1 MPRLLFALL
10 ATLFLSLWTTTA
22 FARGE
27 PGADLPFLSRY
38 PGMQMETYGHSA
50 FDEVNIPIRKIESE
64 KNWRAYTEHPE
75 GEVTYIE
82 YYNPKG
88 RSSLEMMSNFRQ
100 ALQNAGFKVR
110 WECSA
115 SAGNCIGGGLPK
127 VEVWRGTTVN
137 AAGTTDSREQ
147 TVYEWLNTARA
158 LTAEHRAPNGVRT
171 VVFINLTDGSTRL
184 FAVQTKPM
192 QTGLVTTNLTPVDS
206 AGMTAALQGP
216 GKFDMHLPF
225 DYNKATLR
233 PDAQKTVGEL
243 AQTMRQNPQLFIG
256 LDGHTDNIGS
266 ADFNQKLSEAR
277 ANAVKAALVAQGI
290 DASRIATR
298 GLGATQPVADNAT
311 DAGRAK
317 NRRVEVVNLTPGFVP
332 ATSSAAPGAAA
343 PGQLSL
349 VPASAPAAANNGV
362 PQMQG
367 SRQGNGA
374 SVPNPAGDVANQAG
388 YAAKDQ
394 LEYEVRSGVRSL
406 VHGLFR

>member
-1 MPRLLFALL
+1 MPRFILL
-10 ATLFLSLWTTTA
+10 ALAAMFFSLSAASA
-22 FARGE
+22 FAGE

-38 PGMQMETYGHSA
+38 PGMRMEAYGHSA
-50 FDEVNIPIRKIESE
+50 YDEVNIPVRKIPSDSR
-64 KNWRAYTEHPE
+64 WREAVEHLE

-88 RSSLEMMSNFRQ
+88 RSSLEILSNFRQ
-100 ALQNAGFKVR
+100 ALQNAGFKTR

-115 SAGNCIGGGLPK
+115 AAGNCIGQGLPR
-127 VEVWRGTTVN
+127 VEVWRGTDVN
-137 AAGTTDSREQ
+137 SAGTPNTTEH

-158 LTAEHRAPNGVRT
+158 LTAEHVAPNGVRT
-171 VVFINLTDGSTRL
+171 VVFLNVTDGSTRL
-184 FAVQTKPM
+184 FAVQTKAM

-216 GKFDMHLPF
+216 GKFQMHLPF

-233 PDAQKTVGEL
+233 PDAQKTVNEL
-243 AQTMRQNPQLFIG
+243 ARTMQQNPQLFIG
-256 LDGHTDNIGS
+256 LDGHTDNIGG

-290 DASRIATR
+290 DARRIATR

-311 DAGRAK
+311 EKGRAE

-332 ATSSAAPGAAA
+332 S
-343 PGQLSL
+343 
-349 VPASAPAAANNGV
+349 SAPAPVASAAAGGNLSLTPANAPTTGV
-362 PQMQG
+362 PQMQAPGQAQRAG
-367 SRQGNGA
+367 SN
-374 SVPNPAGDVANQAG
+374 VPNPAADVAGQAG